1 MIDSALEDYLLMKI
15 ESLEEEGC
23 SVVSVVEDLTYENFR
38 EFSESVDRL
47 LDEGVMDLIIDLE
60 SVNYITS
67 RGLGTI
73 VGAYTVLKRRGGNL
87 IISGANED
95 IKKSLRITHLDK
107 IIPVVENRGMAVQL
121 LKAPEAN

>member
-1 MIDSALEDYLLMKI
+1 MANSEYMKI
-15 ESLEEEGC
+15 ESLEEDGY
-23 SVVSVVEDLTYENFR
+23 SVVSLTEDLTYENFR
-38 EFSESVDRL
+38 EFSTSVDAL

-60 SVNYITS
+60 KVNYITS

-107 IIPVVENRGMAVQL
+107 IIPVVENKSMAIQL
-121 LKAPEAN
+121 LKAPETAS

>member
-1 MIDSALEDYLLMKI
+1 MANAEYMKI
-15 ESLEEEGC
+15 ESLEEDGY
-23 SVVSVVEDLTYENFR
+23 SVVSLTEDLTYENFR
-38 EFSESVDRL
+38 EFSTSVDAL

-60 SVNYITS
+60 KVNYITS

-107 IIPVVENRGMAVQL
+107 IIPVVENKSMAIQL
-121 LKAPEAN
+121 LKAPETAS